1 MKVEISVLTRTEG
14 NGRRIIEG
22 VYADK
27 KKAEA
32 DRQDLIKRFASRPD
46 LLADTEIDTREVD
59 VPVFVIGKMDAD
71 ARELAVDA
79 FATESAVTDELRK
92 EVTAHFGDG
101 SRVVDGWVDGVMQS
115 CAGGSADSE
124 FATAMQSAKC
134 EVAGELSDG
143 DYVAVTVSRL

>member
-14 NGRRIIEG
+14 SGRRIIEG
-22 VYADK
+22 IYADK

-79 FATESAVTDELRK
+79 FATESAVTAELRK

-115 CAGGSADSE
+115 CAGGRADSE

>member
-32 DRQDLIKRFASRPD
+32 ERQALIKMFGSRPD

-79 FATESAVTDELRK
+79 FATESAVTAELRK

-101 SRVVDGWVDGVMQS
+101 SRVVDGWVDGVEQS
-115 CAGGSADSE
+115 CADSE